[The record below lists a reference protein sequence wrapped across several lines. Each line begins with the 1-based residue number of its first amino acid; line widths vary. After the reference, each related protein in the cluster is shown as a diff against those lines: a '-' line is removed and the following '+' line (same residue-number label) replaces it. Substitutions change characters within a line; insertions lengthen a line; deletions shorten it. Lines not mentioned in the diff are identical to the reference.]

1 MTDLPNVIT
10 VGVQSANE
18 ALHELKHSLNRRS
31 KREGGRKAPDEDAE
45 PGQEFAG
52 EGAEQEEHQ
61 LDVKV

>member
-31 KREGGRKAPDEDAE
+31 KREGARKAPGEDAE
-45 PGQEFAG
+45 PELESAC
-52 EGAEQEEHQ
+52 EGAEYEEHQ